1 MKNFKKL
8 FLLGSLVL
16 SLTLTACG
24 GAKQETKEANAKEE
38 PAQAT
43 EKLDDNKIVI
53 GVSPT
58 PHGEIVEGLK
68 PEFEKA
74 GLDVEVVNFD
84 DYVQPN
90 LQLEAGDLDANY
102 FQHKPYL
109 DSFTEERNITNLD
122 VLGFVHIEPMALYSD
137 KYKSVDEIEDGAEII
152 MPNDPSNGARA
163 LILLE
168 DAGLIKLK
176 DKTNLNS
183 TEKDIAENPKNLKFT
198 AMDAPSIAQVYKDSG
213 AAVINSNFAIGQGLD
228 PVNDSIFLESKDS
241 PYANLV
247 AVRKDEKDSPKFK
260 KLIEVLNSDAAK
272 KLIEEKFK
280 GAVIP
285 AFGK

>member
-1 MKNFKKL
+1 MKKKIIL
-8 FLLGSLVL
+8 ALSLVL
-16 SLTLTACG
+16 ALTLTACG
-24 GAKQETKEANAKEE
+24 GAKNGKANAGGDKTAE
-38 PAQAT
+38 AKDA
-43 EKLDDNKIVI
+43 DNKIVI

-58 PHGEIVEGLK
+58 PHGEIIEGLK
-68 PEFEKA
+68 DEFDKA

-84 DYVQPN
+84 DYIQPN
-90 LQLEAGDLDANY
+90 LQLEAKDLDANY

-109 DSFTEERNITNLD
+109 DSFVEERGIKDLD
-122 VLGFVHIEPMALYSD
+122 VLGYVHIEPMALYSE

-152 MPNDPSNGARA
+152 IPNDPSNGARA

-198 AMDAPSIAQVYKDSG
+198 AMDAPSVAQVYKDSG

-228 PVNDSIFLESKDS
+228 PTKDSIFLESKDS
-241 PYANLV
+241 PYANLI
-247 AVRKDEKDSPKFK
+247 AIRKEDAGKEKFK
-260 KLIEVLNSDAAK
+260 KFIEVLNSDAAK

-285 AFGK
+285 AFGE

>member
-8 FLLGSLVL
+8 FLLGSVVL
-16 SLTLTACG
+16 SLALTGCG
-24 GAKQETKEANAKEE
+24 GAKKEE
-38 PAQAT
+38 AEAPADA
-43 EKLDDNKIVI
+43 DNKIVI

-58 PHGEIVEGLK
+58 PHGEIIEGLK
-68 PEFEKA
+68 PEFEKE

-84 DYVQPN
+84 DYIQPN

-109 DSFTEERNITNLD
+109 DSFVEERNIENLD
-122 VLGFVHIEPMALYSD
+122 VLGYVHIEPMALYSE
-137 KYKSVDEIEDGAEII
+137 KYKSVEEIEDGAEII
-152 MPNDPSNGARA
+152 IPNDPSNGARA

-198 AMDAPSIAQVYKDSG
+198 AMDAPSIAQVYKDAG
-213 AAVINSNFAIGQGLD
+213 AAVINSNFAIGQGLA
-228 PVNDSIFLESKDS
+228 PTKDSIFLESTDS

-247 AVRKDEKDSPKFK
+247 AIRKEDAEKEKFQK
-260 KLIEVLNSDAAK
+260 FLKVINSDAAK
-272 KLIEEKFK
+272 KLIEEKFE

-285 AFGK
+285 AFEK

>member
-1 MKNFKKL
+1 MKKIIVAL
-8 FLLGSLVL
+8 SLVL
-16 SLTLTACG
+16 ALTLTACG
-24 GAKQETKEANAKEE
+24 GAKKENTKAEGNKAVAEETK
-38 PAQAT
+38 
-43 EKLDDNKIVI
+43 DGDNKIVI

-58 PHGEIVEGLK
+58 PHGEIIEGLK
-68 PEFEKA
+68 DEFKGQ

-109 DSFTEERNITNLD
+109 DSFVEERGIKNLA
-122 VLGFVHIEPMALYSD
+122 VLGYVHIEPMALYSE
-137 KYKSVDEIEDGAEII
+137 KYKSIDEIKDGSEII
-152 MPNDPSNGARA
+152 IPNDPSNGARA

-176 DKTNLNS
+176 DKTNLNL

-198 AMDAPSIAQVYKDSG
+198 AMDAPSIVQVYKDAG
-213 AAVINSNFAIGQGLD
+213 AAVINSNFAIGKDLD
-228 PVNDSIFLESKDS
+228 PTKDSIFLESKDS

-247 AVRKDEKDSPKFK
+247 AIRKEDAEKEKFK
-260 KLIEVLNSDAAK
+260 KFIGVLNSDAAK

-285 AFGK
+285 VFGK

>member
-8 FLLGSLVL
+8 FLLGSVVL
-16 SLTLTACG
+16 SLALTGCG
-24 GAKQETKEANAKEE
+24 GAKKEDSKAEA
-38 PAQAT
+38 PA
-43 EKLDDNKIVI
+43 DGDNKIVI

-58 PHGEIVEGLK
+58 PHGEIIEGLK
-68 PEFEKA
+68 PEFEKE

-84 DYVQPN
+84 DYIQPN

-109 DSFTEERNITNLD
+109 DSFTEERNIDDLD
-122 VLGFVHIEPMALYSD
+122 VLGYVHIEPMAIYSE

-152 MPNDPSNGARA
+152 IPNDPSNGARA

-198 AMDAPSIAQVYKDSG
+198 AMDAPSIAQVYKDAG

-228 PVNDSIFLESKDS
+228 PTKDSIFLEPTDS

-247 AVRKDEKDSPKFK
+247 AIRKEDADKEKFK
-260 KLIEVLNSDAAK
+260 KFLKVLNSEEAK
-272 KLIEEKFK
+272 KFIEEKFK

-285 AFGK
+285 AFEN

>member
-1 MKNFKKL
+1 MKKKIIL
-8 FLLGSLVL
+8 ALSLVL
-16 SLTLTACG
+16 ALTLTACG
-24 GAKQETKEANAKEE
+24 GAKKEE
-38 PAQAT
+38 AKAEGNNQAAG
-43 EKLDDNKIVI
+43 EVKDGDNKIVI

-58 PHGEIVEGLK
+58 PHGEIIEGLK
-68 PEFEKA
+68 DEFDKA

-84 DYVQPN
+84 DYIQPN

-109 DSFTEERNITNLD
+109 DSFVEERGIKDLD
-122 VLGFVHIEPMALYSD
+122 VLGYVHIEPMALYSE

-152 MPNDPSNGARA
+152 IPNDPSNGARA

-198 AMDAPSIAQVYKDSG
+198 AMDAPSIAQVYKDAG
-213 AAVINSNFAIGQGLD
+213 AAVIN
-228 PVNDSIFLESKDS
+228 
-241 PYANLV
+241 ANLIEI
-247 AVRKDEKDSPKFK
+247 RKEDADKEKFK
-260 KLIEVLNSDAAK
+260 KFIEILNSDAAK

>member
-8 FLLGSLVL
+8 FLLGSVVL
-16 SLTLTACG
+16 SLALTGCG
-24 GAKQETKEANAKEE
+24 GAKKDDTKAEA
-38 PAQAT
+38 PA
-43 EKLDDNKIVI
+43 DGDNKIVI

-58 PHGEIVEGLK
+58 PHGEIIEGLK
-68 PEFEKA
+68 PEFEKE

-84 DYVQPN
+84 DYIRPN

-109 DSFTEERNITNLD
+109 DSFTEERNIDNLD
-122 VLGFVHIEPMALYSD
+122 VLGYVHIEPMALYSE

-152 MPNDPSNGARA
+152 IPNDPSNGARA

-228 PVNDSIFLESKDS
+228 PTKDSIFLESTDS

-247 AVRKDEKDSPKFK
+247 AIRKEDVDKEKFQKFLK
-260 KLIEVLNSDAAK
+260 VLNSEESK
-272 KLIEEKFK
+272 KFIEETFK

-285 AFGK
+285 AFEN

>member
-8 FLLGSLVL
+8 FLLGSVVL
-16 SLTLTACG
+16 SLALTGCG
-24 GAKQETKEANAKEE
+24 GAKKDDAKVEA
-38 PAQAT
+38 PA
-43 EKLDDNKIVI
+43 DGDNKIVI

-58 PHGEIVEGLK
+58 PHGEIIEGLK
-68 PEFEKA
+68 PEFEKE

-84 DYVQPN
+84 DYIQPN

-109 DSFTEERNITNLD
+109 DSFTEERNIDNLD
-122 VLGFVHIEPMALYSD
+122 VLGYVHIEPMALYSE

-152 MPNDPSNGARA
+152 IPNDPSNGARA

-228 PVNDSIFLESKDS
+228 PTKDSIFLESKDS

-247 AVRKDEKDSPKFK
+247 AIRKEDADKEKFQKFLK
-260 KLIEVLNSDAAK
+260 VLNSEESK
-272 KLIEEKFK
+272 KFIEETFK

-285 AFGK
+285 AFEN

>member
-8 FLLGSLVL
+8 FLLGSVVL
-16 SLTLTACG
+16 SLALTGCG
-24 GAKQETKEANAKEE
+24 GAKKDDTKAEA
-38 PAQAT
+38 PA
-43 EKLDDNKIVI
+43 DGDNKIVI

-58 PHGEIVEGLK
+58 PHGEILEGLK
-68 PEFEKA
+68 PEFEKE

-84 DYVQPN
+84 DYIQPN

-109 DSFTEERNITNLD
+109 DSFTEERNIDDLD
-122 VLGFVHIEPMALYSD
+122 VLGYVHIEPMAIYSE

-152 MPNDPSNGARA
+152 IPNDPSNGARA

-228 PVNDSIFLESKDS
+228 PTSDSIFLESTDS

-247 AVRKDEKDSPKFK
+247 AIRKEDADKEKFQKFLK
-260 KLIEVLNSDAAK
+260 VLNSEESK
-272 KLIEEKFK
+272 KFIEEKFK

-285 AFGK
+285 AFEN

>member
-8 FLLGSLVL
+8 FLLGSVVL
-16 SLTLTACG
+16 SLALTGCG
-24 GAKQETKEANAKEE
+24 GAKKDDTKAEA
-38 PAQAT
+38 PA
-43 EKLDDNKIVI
+43 DGDNKIVI

-58 PHGEIVEGLK
+58 PHGEIIEGLK
-68 PEFEKA
+68 PEFEKE

-84 DYVQPN
+84 DYIQPN

-109 DSFTEERNITNLD
+109 DSFTEERNIDNLD
-122 VLGFVHIEPMALYSD
+122 VLGYVHIEPMALYSE

-152 MPNDPSNGARA
+152 IPNDPSNGARA

-228 PVNDSIFLESKDS
+228 PTKDSIFLEPTDS

-247 AVRKDEKDSPKFK
+247 AIRKEDVDKEKFQKFLK
-260 KLIEVLNSDAAK
+260 VLNSEEAK
-272 KLIEEKFK
+272 TFIEETFK

-285 AFGK
+285 AFEN

>member
-8 FLLGSLVL
+8 FLLGSVVL
-16 SLTLTACG
+16 SLALTGCG
-24 GAKQETKEANAKEE
+24 GAKKDDTKAEA
-38 PAQAT
+38 PA
-43 EKLDDNKIVI
+43 DGDNKIVI

-58 PHGEIVEGLK
+58 PHGEILEGLK
-68 PEFEKA
+68 PEFEKE

-84 DYVQPN
+84 DYIQPN

-109 DSFTEERNITNLD
+109 DSFTEERNIDNLD
-122 VLGFVHIEPMALYSD
+122 VLGYVHIEPMALYSE

-152 MPNDPSNGARA
+152 IPNDPSNGARA

-168 DAGLIKLK
+168 DAGLIKLQ

-228 PVNDSIFLESKDS
+228 PTSDSIFLESTDS

-247 AVRKDEKDSPKFK
+247 AIRKEDADKEKFQKFLK
-260 KLIEVLNSDAAK
+260 VLNSEESK
-272 KLIEEKFK
+272 KFIEETFK

-285 AFGK
+285 AFEN

>member
-8 FLLGSLVL
+8 FLLGSMVL
-16 SLTLTACG
+16 SLALTGCG
-24 GAKQETKEANAKEE
+24 GAKKDDAKSEV
-38 PAQAT
+38 PA
-43 EKLDDNKIVI
+43 DGDNKIII

-58 PHGEIVEGLK
+58 PHGEIIEGLK
-68 PEFEKA
+68 PEFEKE

-84 DYVQPN
+84 DYIQPN

-109 DSFTEERNITNLD
+109 DSFTEERNIDNLD
-122 VLGFVHIEPMALYSD
+122 VLGYVHIEPMALYSE

-152 MPNDPSNGARA
+152 IPNDPSNGARA

-228 PVNDSIFLESKDS
+228 PTKDSIFLEPTDS

-247 AVRKDEKDSPKFK
+247 AIRKEDADKEKFQKFLK
-260 KLIEVLNSDAAK
+260 VLNSEESK
-272 KLIEEKFK
+272 KFIEETFK

-285 AFGK
+285 AFEN

>member
-8 FLLGSLVL
+8 FLLGSVIL
-16 SLTLTACG
+16 SLALTGCG
-24 GAKQETKEANAKEE
+24 GAKKDDAKKDA
-38 PAQAT
+38 PS
-43 EKLDDNKIVI
+43 DGDNKIVI

-58 PHGEIVEGLK
+58 PHGEIIEGLK
-68 PEFEKA
+68 PEFEKE

-84 DYVQPN
+84 DYIQPN

-109 DSFTEERNITNLD
+109 DSFTEERNIDNLD
-122 VLGFVHIEPMALYSD
+122 VLGYVHIEPMALYSE

-152 MPNDPSNGARA
+152 IPNDPSNGARA

-228 PVNDSIFLESKDS
+228 PTSDSIFLESTDS

-247 AVRKDEKDSPKFK
+247 AIRKEDADKEKFQKFLK
-260 KLIEVLNSDAAK
+260 VLNSEEAK
-272 KLIEEKFK
+272 TFIEETFK

-285 AFGK
+285 AFEN

>member
-8 FLLGSLVL
+8 FLLGSVVL
-16 SLTLTACG
+16 SLALTGCG
-24 GAKQETKEANAKEE
+24 GAKKEE
-38 PAQAT
+38 AEAPADA
-43 EKLDDNKIVI
+43 DNKIVI

-58 PHGEIVEGLK
+58 PHGEIIEGLK
-68 PEFEKA
+68 PEFEKE

-84 DYVQPN
+84 DYIQPN

-109 DSFTEERNITNLD
+109 DSFVEERNIENLD
-122 VLGFVHIEPMALYSD
+122 VLAYVHIEPMALYSE
-137 KYKSVDEIEDGAEII
+137 KYKSVEEIEDGAEII
-152 MPNDPSNGARA
+152 IPNDPSNGARA

-198 AMDAPSIAQVYKDSG
+198 AMDAPSIAQVYKDAG
-213 AAVINSNFAIGQGLD
+213 AAVINSNFAIGQGLA
-228 PVNDSIFLESKDS
+228 PTKDSIFLESTDS

-247 AVRKDEKDSPKFK
+247 AIRKEDAEKEKFQK
-260 KLIEVLNSDAAK
+260 FLKVINSDAAK
-272 KLIEEKFK
+272 KLIEEKFE

-285 AFGK
+285 AFEK

>member
-1 MKNFKKL
+1 MKKKIIL
-8 FLLGSLVL
+8 ALSLVL
-16 SLTLTACG
+16 ALTLTACG
-24 GAKQETKEANAKEE
+24 GAKKEE
-38 PAQAT
+38 AKA
-43 EKLDDNKIVI
+43 EGNKAAAEVKDGDNKIVI

-68 PEFEKA
+68 DEFDKA

-84 DYVQPN
+84 DYIQPN

-109 DSFTEERNITNLD
+109 DSFVEERGIKNLD
-122 VLGFVHIEPMALYSD
+122 VLGYVHIEPMDLYSE
-137 KYKSVDEIEDGAEII
+137 KYKSVDEIEEGAEII
-152 MPNDPSNGARA
+152 IPNDPSNGARA

-198 AMDAPSIAQVYKDSG
+198 AMDAPSIAQVYKDAG
-213 AAVINSNFAIGQGLD
+213 AAVINANFAIGQGLD
-228 PVNDSIFLESKDS
+228 PTKDSIFLEPKDS
-241 PYANLV
+241 PYANLI
-247 AVRKDEKDSPKFK
+247 AIRKEDAGKEKFK
-260 KLIEVLNSDAAK
+260 KFIEILNSDAAK

-285 AFGK
+285 AFGE

>member
-8 FLLGSLVL
+8 FLLGSVIL
-16 SLTLTACG
+16 SLALTGCG
-24 GAKQETKEANAKEE
+24 GAKKDDAKKDA
-38 PAQAT
+38 PS
-43 EKLDDNKIVI
+43 DGDNKIVI

-58 PHGEIVEGLK
+58 PHGEIIEGLK
-68 PEFEKA
+68 SEFEKE

-84 DYVQPN
+84 DYIQPN

-109 DSFTEERNITNLD
+109 DSFTEERNIDNLD
-122 VLGFVHIEPMALYSD
+122 VLGYVHIEPMALYSE

-152 MPNDPSNGARA
+152 IPNDPSNGARA

-228 PVNDSIFLESKDS
+228 PTSDSIFLESTES

-247 AVRKDEKDSPKFK
+247 AIRKEDADKEKFQ
-260 KLIEVLNSDAAK
+260 KLLKILNSEEAK
-272 KLIEEKFK
+272 TFIEETFK

-285 AFGK
+285 AFEN

>member
-8 FLLGSLVL
+8 FLLGSVVL
-16 SLTLTACG
+16 SLALTGCG
-24 GAKQETKEANAKEE
+24 GAKKNDAKAEA
-38 PAQAT
+38 PA
-43 EKLDDNKIVI
+43 DGDNKIVI

-58 PHGEIVEGLK
+58 PHGEIIEGLK
-68 PEFEKA
+68 PEFEKE

-84 DYVQPN
+84 DYIQPN

-109 DSFTEERNITNLD
+109 DSFTEERNIDDLD
-122 VLGFVHIEPMALYSD
+122 VLGYVHIEPMAIYSE

-152 MPNDPSNGARA
+152 IPNDPSNGARA

-198 AMDAPSIAQVYKDSG
+198 AMDAPSIAQVYKDAG

-228 PVNDSIFLESKDS
+228 PTKDSIFLEPTDS

-247 AVRKDEKDSPKFK
+247 AIRKE
-260 KLIEVLNSDAAK
+260 DADK
-272 KLIEEKFK
+272 EKFK
-280 GAVIP
+280 NS
-285 AFGK
+285 

>member
-8 FLLGSLVL
+8 FLLGSVVL
-16 SLTLTACG
+16 SLALTGCG
-24 GAKQETKEANAKEE
+24 GAKKDDTKAEA
-38 PAQAT
+38 PA
-43 EKLDDNKIVI
+43 DGDNKIVI

-58 PHGEIVEGLK
+58 PHGEIIEGLK
-68 PEFEKA
+68 PEFEKE

-84 DYVQPN
+84 DYIQPN

-109 DSFTEERNITNLD
+109 DSFTEERNIDDLA
-122 VLGFVHIEPMALYSD
+122 VLGYVHIEPMAIYSE

-152 MPNDPSNGARA
+152 IPNDPSNGARA

-228 PVNDSIFLESKDS
+228 PTKDSIFLESTDS

-247 AVRKDEKDSPKFK
+247 AIRKEDVDKEKFQKFLK
-260 KLIEVLNSDAAK
+260 VLNSEESK
-272 KLIEEKFK
+272 KFIEETFK

-285 AFGK
+285 AFKN

>member
-1 MKNFKKL
+1 MKNLKKL
-8 FLLGSLVL
+8 FLLGSVVL
-16 SLTLTACG
+16 SLALTGCG
-24 GAKQETKEANAKEE
+24 GAKKEDAKAET
-38 PAQAT
+38 PA
-43 EKLDDNKIVI
+43 DGDNKIVI

-58 PHGEIVEGLK
+58 PHGEIIEGLK
-68 PEFEKA
+68 PEFEKE

-84 DYVQPN
+84 DYIQPN

-109 DSFTEERNITNLD
+109 DSFTEERNIDDLD
-122 VLGFVHIEPMALYSD
+122 VLGYVHIEPMAIYSE

-152 MPNDPSNGARA
+152 IPNDPSNGARA

-198 AMDAPSIAQVYKDSG
+198 AVEAATIPRAYEDAAI
-213 AAVINSNFAIGQGLD
+213 AVINSNFA
-228 PVNDSIFLESKDS
+228 LEAKLSPKKDAIAIEKS
-241 PYANLV
+241 EGNPFANIIAAREEDKDDETYKKVLQ
-247 AVRKDEKDSPKFK
+247 AFQSDEVRKY
-260 KLIEVLNSDAAK
+260 
-272 KLIEEKFK
+272 IEEKFD
-280 GAVIP
+280 GEIIP
-285 AFGK
+285 AK

>member
-8 FLLGSLVL
+8 FLLGSVVL
-16 SLTLTACG
+16 SLALTGCG
-24 GAKQETKEANAKEE
+24 GAKKDDTKAEA
-38 PAQAT
+38 PA
-43 EKLDDNKIVI
+43 DGDNKIVI

-58 PHGEIVEGLK
+58 PHGEIIEGLK
-68 PEFEKA
+68 PEFEKE

-84 DYVQPN
+84 DYIQPN

-109 DSFTEERNITNLD
+109 DSFTEERNIDNLD
-122 VLGFVHIEPMALYSD
+122 VLGYVHIEPMALYSE

-152 MPNDPSNGARA
+152 IPNDPSNGARA

-228 PVNDSIFLESKDS
+228 PTKDSIFLEPTDS

-247 AVRKDEKDSPKFK
+247 AIRKEDADKEKFQKFLK
-260 KLIEVLNSDAAK
+260 VLNSEEAK
-272 KLIEEKFK
+272 TFIEETFK

-285 AFGK
+285 AFEN

>member
-8 FLLGSLVL
+8 FLLGSVVL
-16 SLTLTACG
+16 SLALTGCG
-24 GAKQETKEANAKEE
+24 GAKKDDTKAEA
-38 PAQAT
+38 PA
-43 EKLDDNKIVI
+43 DGDNKIVI

-58 PHGEIVEGLK
+58 PHGEIIEGLK
-68 PEFEKA
+68 PEFEKE

-84 DYVQPN
+84 DYIQPN

-109 DSFTEERNITNLD
+109 DSFTEERNIDNLD
-122 VLGFVHIEPMALYSD
+122 VLGYVHIEPMALYSE

-152 MPNDPSNGARA
+152 IPNDPSNGARA

-198 AMDAPSIAQVYKDSG
+198 AMDAPSIAQVYKDAG

-228 PVNDSIFLESKDS
+228 PTKDSIFLEPTDS

-247 AVRKDEKDSPKFK
+247 AIRKEDADKEKFK
-260 KLIEVLNSDAAK
+260 KFLKVLNSEEAK
-272 KLIEEKFK
+272 KFIEEKFK

-285 AFGK
+285 AFEK

>member
-8 FLLGSLVL
+8 FLLGSVIL
-16 SLTLTACG
+16 SLALTGCG
-24 GAKQETKEANAKEE
+24 GAKKDDAKKEA
-38 PAQAT
+38 PA
-43 EKLDDNKIVI
+43 DGDNKIVI

-58 PHGEIVEGLK
+58 PHGEIIEGLK
-68 PEFEKA
+68 PEFEKE

-84 DYVQPN
+84 DYIQPN

-109 DSFTEERNITNLD
+109 DSFTEERNIDNLD
-122 VLGFVHIEPMALYSD
+122 VLGYVHIEPMALYSE

-152 MPNDPSNGARA
+152 IPNDPSNGARA

-228 PVNDSIFLESKDS
+228 PTKDSIFLESKDS

-247 AVRKDEKDSPKFK
+247 AIRKEDVDKEKFQKFLK
-260 KLIEVLNSDAAK
+260 VLNSEESK
-272 KLIEEKFK
+272 KFIEETFK

-285 AFGK
+285 AFEN

>member
-8 FLLGSLVL
+8 FLLGSVVL
-16 SLTLTACG
+16 SLALTGCG
-24 GAKQETKEANAKEE
+24 GAKKDDTKAEA
-38 PAQAT
+38 PA
-43 EKLDDNKIVI
+43 DGDNKIVI

-58 PHGEIVEGLK
+58 PHGEIIEGLK
-68 PEFEKA
+68 PEFEKE

-84 DYVQPN
+84 DYIQPN

-109 DSFTEERNITNLD
+109 DSFTEERNIDNLD
-122 VLGFVHIEPMALYSD
+122 VLGYVHIEPMALYSE

-152 MPNDPSNGARA
+152 IPNDPSNGARA

-228 PVNDSIFLESKDS
+228 PTKDSIFLESTDS

-247 AVRKDEKDSPKFK
+247 AIRKEDADKEKFQKFLK
-260 KLIEVLNSDAAK
+260 VLNSEEAK
-272 KLIEEKFK
+272 TFIEETFK

-285 AFGK
+285 AFEN

>member
-1 MKNFKKL
+1 M
-8 FLLGSLVL
+8 VL
-16 SLTLTACG
+16 SLALTGCG
-24 GAKQETKEANAKEE
+24 GAKKEDAKAEA
-38 PAQAT
+38 PA
-43 EKLDDNKIVI
+43 DGDNKIVI

-58 PHGEIVEGLK
+58 PHGEIIEGLK
-68 PEFEKA
+68 PEFEKE

-84 DYVQPN
+84 DYIQPN

-109 DSFTEERNITNLD
+109 DSFTEERNIDDLA
-122 VLGFVHIEPMALYSD
+122 VLGYVHIEPMAIYSE

-152 MPNDPSNGARA
+152 IPNDPSNGARA

-198 AMDAPSIAQVYKDSG
+198 AMDAPSIAQVYKDAG

-228 PVNDSIFLESKDS
+228 PTKDSIFLEPTDS

-247 AVRKDEKDSPKFK
+247 AIRKEDADKEKFK
-260 KLIEVLNSDAAK
+260 KFLKVLNSEEAK
-272 KLIEEKFK
+272 KL
-280 GAVIP
+280 
-285 AFGK
+285 

>member
-8 FLLGSLVL
+8 FLLGSVIL
-16 SLTLTACG
+16 SLALTGCG
-24 GAKQETKEANAKEE
+24 GAKKDDAKKDA
-38 PAQAT
+38 PS
-43 EKLDDNKIVI
+43 DGDNKIVI

-58 PHGEIVEGLK
+58 PHGEIIEGLK
-68 PEFEKA
+68 SEFEKE

-84 DYVQPN
+84 DYIQPN

-109 DSFTEERNITNLD
+109 DSFTEERNIDNLD
-122 VLGFVHIEPMALYSD
+122 VLGYVHIEPMALYSE

-152 MPNDPSNGARA
+152 IPNDPSNGARA

-228 PVNDSIFLESKDS
+228 PTSDSIFLESTDS

-247 AVRKDEKDSPKFK
+247 AIRKEDADKEKFQKFLK
-260 KLIEVLNSDAAK
+260 VLNSEEAK
-272 KLIEEKFK
+272 TFIEETFK

-285 AFGK
+285 AFEN

>member
-8 FLLGSLVL
+8 FLLGSVVL
-16 SLTLTACG
+16 SLALTGCG
-24 GAKQETKEANAKEE
+24 GSKKNDAKAEA
-38 PAQAT
+38 PA
-43 EKLDDNKIVI
+43 DGDNKIVI

-58 PHGEIVEGLK
+58 PHGEIIEGLK
-68 PEFEKA
+68 PEFEKE

-84 DYVQPN
+84 DYIQPN

-109 DSFTEERNITNLD
+109 DSFTEERNIDDLD
-122 VLGFVHIEPMALYSD
+122 VLGYVHIEPMAIYSE

-152 MPNDPSNGARA
+152 IPNDPSNGARA

-183 TEKDIAENPKNLKFT
+183 TEKDIAENPKKLKFT
-198 AMDAPSIAQVYKDSG
+198 AMDAPSIAQVYKDAG

-228 PVNDSIFLESKDS
+228 PTKDSIFLEPTDS

-247 AVRKDEKDSPKFK
+247 AIRKEDADKEKFK
-260 KLIEVLNSDAAK
+260 KFLKVLNSEEAK
-272 KLIEEKFK
+272 KFIEEKFK

-285 AFGK
+285 AFEK

>member
-8 FLLGSLVL
+8 FLLGSVVL
-16 SLTLTACG
+16 SLALTGCG
-24 GAKQETKEANAKEE
+24 GAKKDDTKAEA
-38 PAQAT
+38 PA
-43 EKLDDNKIVI
+43 DGDNKIVI

-58 PHGEIVEGLK
+58 PHGEIIEGLK
-68 PEFEKA
+68 PEFEKE

-84 DYVQPN
+84 DYIQPN

-109 DSFTEERNITNLD
+109 DSFTEERNIDDLA
-122 VLGFVHIEPMALYSD
+122 VLGYVHIEPMAIYSE

-152 MPNDPSNGARA
+152 IPNDPSNGARA

-198 AMDAPSIAQVYKDSG
+198 AMDAPSIAQVYKDAG

-228 PVNDSIFLESKDS
+228 PTKDSIFLEPTDS

-247 AVRKDEKDSPKFK
+247 AIRKEDADKEKFK
-260 KLIEVLNSDAAK
+260 KFLKVLNSEEAK
-272 KLIEEKFK
+272 KFIEEKFK

-285 AFGK
+285 AFEN

>member
-8 FLLGSLVL
+8 FLLGSVVL
-16 SLTLTACG
+16 SLALTGCG
-24 GAKQETKEANAKEE
+24 GAKKDDAKVEA
-38 PAQAT
+38 PA
-43 EKLDDNKIVI
+43 DGDNKIVI

-58 PHGEIVEGLK
+58 PHGEIIEGLK
-68 PEFEKA
+68 PEFEKE

-84 DYVQPN
+84 DYIQPN

-109 DSFTEERNITNLD
+109 DSFTEERNIDNLD
-122 VLGFVHIEPMALYSD
+122 VLGYVHIEPMALYSE

-152 MPNDPSNGARA
+152 IPNDPSNGARA

-183 TEKDIAENPKNLKFT
+183 TENDIAENPKNLKFT

-228 PVNDSIFLESKDS
+228 PTKDSIFLESKDS

-247 AVRKDEKDSPKFK
+247 AIRKEDADKEKFQKFLK
-260 KLIEVLNSDAAK
+260 VLNSEESK
-272 KLIEEKFK
+272 KFIEETFK

-285 AFGK
+285 AFEN

>member
-8 FLLGSLVL
+8 FLLGSVVL
-16 SLTLTACG
+16 SLALTGCG
-24 GAKQETKEANAKEE
+24 GAKKEDSKAEA
-38 PAQAT
+38 PA
-43 EKLDDNKIVI
+43 DGDNKIVI

-58 PHGEIVEGLK
+58 PHGEIIEGLK
-68 PEFEKA
+68 PEFEKE

-84 DYVQPN
+84 DYIQPN

-109 DSFTEERNITNLD
+109 DSFTEERNIDDLD
-122 VLGFVHIEPMALYSD
+122 VLGYVHIEPMAIYSE

-152 MPNDPSNGARA
+152 IPNDPSNGARA

-198 AMDAPSIAQVYKDSG
+198 AMDAPSIAQVYKDAG

-228 PVNDSIFLESKDS
+228 PTKDSIFLEPTDS

-247 AVRKDEKDSPKFK
+247 AIRKEDADKEKFK
-260 KLIEVLNSDAAK
+260 KFLKVLNSEEAK
-272 KLIEEKFK
+272 KFIEEKFK

-285 AFGK
+285 GFEN

>member
-1 MKNFKKL
+1 MKNLKKMVKVIA
-8 FLLGSLVL
+8 LGALALSLVGCAGDKKTEKESGEKIKVGAIQYIEHV
-16 SLTLTACG
+16 SLD
-24 GAKQETKEANAKEE
+24 NALKGFQNRLKEE
-38 PAQAT
+38 
-43 EKLDDNKIVI
+43 
-53 GVSPT
+53 
-58 PHGEIVEGLK
+58 
-68 PEFEKA
+68 

-84 DYVQPN
+84 DYIQPN

-109 DSFTEERNITNLD
+109 DSFTEERNIDDLD
-122 VLGFVHIEPMALYSD
+122 VLGYVHIEPMAIYSE

-152 MPNDPSNGARA
+152 IPNDPSNGARA

-198 AMDAPSIAQVYKDSG
+198 AMDAPSIAQVYKDAG

-228 PVNDSIFLESKDS
+228 PTKDSIFLEPTDS

-247 AVRKDEKDSPKFK
+247 AIRKEDADKEKFK
-260 KLIEVLNSDAAK
+260 KFLKVLNSEEAK
-272 KLIEEKFK
+272 TFIEETFK

-285 AFGK
+285 AFEN

>member
-8 FLLGSLVL
+8 FLLGSVVL
-16 SLTLTACG
+16 SLALTGCG
-24 GAKQETKEANAKEE
+24 GAKKDDTKAEA
-38 PAQAT
+38 PA
-43 EKLDDNKIVI
+43 DGDNKIVI

-58 PHGEIVEGLK
+58 PHGEIIEGLK
-68 PEFEKA
+68 PEFEKE

-84 DYVQPN
+84 DYIQPN

-109 DSFTEERNITNLD
+109 DSFTEERNIDNLD
-122 VLGFVHIEPMALYSD
+122 VLGYVHIEPMALYSE

-152 MPNDPSNGARA
+152 IPNDPSNGARA

-228 PVNDSIFLESKDS
+228 PTSDSIFIESTDS

-247 AVRKDEKDSPKFK
+247 AIRKEDANKEKFQKFLK
-260 KLIEVLNSDAAK
+260 VLNSEESRK
-272 KLIEEKFK
+272 FIEETFK

-285 AFGK
+285 AFEK

>member
-8 FLLGSLVL
+8 FLLGSVVL
-16 SLTLTACG
+16 SLALTGCG
-24 GAKQETKEANAKEE
+24 GAKKEDSKAEA
-38 PAQAT
+38 PA
-43 EKLDDNKIVI
+43 DGDNKIVI

-58 PHGEIVEGLK
+58 PHGEIIEGLK
-68 PEFEKA
+68 PEFEKE

-84 DYVQPN
+84 DYIQPN

-109 DSFTEERNITNLD
+109 DSFTEERNIDDLD
-122 VLGFVHIEPMALYSD
+122 VLGYVHIEPMAIYSE

-152 MPNDPSNGARA
+152 IPNDPSNGARA

-198 AMDAPSIAQVYKDSG
+198 AMDAPSIAQVYKDAG

-228 PVNDSIFLESKDS
+228 PTKDSIFLEPTDS

-247 AVRKDEKDSPKFK
+247 AIRKEDADKEKFK
-260 KLIEVLNSDAAK
+260 KFLKVLNSEEAK
-272 KLIEEKFK
+272 KFIEEKFK

-285 AFGK
+285 AFEK